1 MQVINSNKKFENK
14 NAGLVKINQFFK
26 EYWKN
31 RYLLLLLLP
40 GIIFF
45 IIFKYIPMYGL
56 QIAFKD
62 YKFLLGI
69 QGSPWIGLDT
79 FRKMFA
85 MESFWQVFRNT
96 LVISFYQLVIGFPAP
111 IIFALLLNEVRKMRF
126 KKVVQTISYLPHF
139 VSWVVLGGLFMQF
152 LSPSIGPINIL
163 IKSLGGQPIYFLAD
177 TDWFRSVLVSTE
189 IWKGL
194 GWNSI
199 IYLAALSGIDP
210 ALYEAAKIDGAG
222 RLKQVIHITIP
233 SLVPII
239 TIMIIFATGKVVN
252 DNFDQVFNLYNP
264 AVYSVGDVL
273 STYTYRRGVVNM
285 EYSFATAVGL
295 FKNII
300 SFGLVVGT
308 NYIARRINDYGLW

>member
-1 MQVINSNKKFENK
+1 MQTSKAKSNVVTKSW
-14 NAGLVKINQFFK
+14 LVFNQYLK

-31 RYLLLLLLP
+31 KYLVLLLLP
-40 GIIFF
+40 GIIYF
-45 IIFKYIPMYGL
+45 IIFKYLPMYGM

-69 QGSPWIGLDT
+69 EGSPWVGLDV
-79 FRKMFA
+79 FRKMFS

-96 LVISFYQLVIGFPAP
+96 LVISFYQLFIGFPAP
-111 IIFALLLNEVRKMRF
+111 IVFALLLNEIRKMKF

-139 VSWVVLGGLFMQF
+139 VSWVVLGGLFIQF
-152 LSPSIGPINIL
+152 LSPSVGPINIL
-163 IKSLGGQPIYFLAD
+163 IKSLGFKPIFFLAD
-177 TDWFRSVLVSTE
+177 PGWFRGVLVSTE
-189 IWKGL
+189 IWKSL

-199 IYLAALSGIDP
+199 IYLAALSSIDP
-210 ALYEAAKIDGAG
+210 ALYEAARIDGAG
-222 RLKQVIHITIP
+222 RFKQVLHITLP
-233 SLVPII
+233 SLLPII
-239 TIMIIFATGKVVN
+239 TIMVIFATGKVVN

-300 SFGLVVGT
+300 SFSLVVGT
-308 NYIARRINDYGLW
+308 NKLAKRINDYGLW

>member
-1 MQVINSNKKFENK
+1 MQVVNTKKKLPENT
-14 NAGLVKINQFFK
+14 LLTKINYFFR

-45 IIFKYIPMYGL
+45 IVFKYIPMYGL

-69 QGSPWIGLDT
+69 HESPWIGLDT

-111 IIFALLLNEVRKMRF
+111 IIFALLLNEVRKMKF

-163 IKSLGGQPIYFLAD
+163 IKALGGQPIYFLAD
-177 TDWFRSVLVSTE
+177 TDWFRTVLVSTE
-189 IWKGL
+189 VWKGL

-222 RLKQVIHITIP
+222 RFKQVIHVTIP
-233 SLVPII
+233 SLIPII

-295 FKNII
+295 FKNVI